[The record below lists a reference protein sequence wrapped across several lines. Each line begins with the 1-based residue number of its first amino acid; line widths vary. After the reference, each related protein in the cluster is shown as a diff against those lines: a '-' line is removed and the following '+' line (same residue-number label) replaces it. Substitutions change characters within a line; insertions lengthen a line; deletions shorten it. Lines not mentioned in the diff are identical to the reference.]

1 MVWSATMAPQ
11 VNRPTATGQL
21 QAQVAELKQQ
31 ILHPRQELEERTDEL
46 DAARAANRDLLTL
59 ANSMSPARRSAAQ
72 PSHTMTADQVPP
84 KLGKR

>member
-1 MVWSATMAPQ
+1 MPVSRKPLMSSAMVWSATMAPQ

-59 ANSMSPARRSAAQ
+59 ANSMSPA
-72 PSHTMTADQVPP
+72 
-84 KLGKR
+84 